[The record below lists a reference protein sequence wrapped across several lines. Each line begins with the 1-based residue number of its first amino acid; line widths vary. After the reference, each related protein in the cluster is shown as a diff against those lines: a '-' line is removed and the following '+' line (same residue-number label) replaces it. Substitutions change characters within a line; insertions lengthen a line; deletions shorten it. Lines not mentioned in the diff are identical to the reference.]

1 MIRERNATKRSHP
14 DDAASLEEYKKRK
27 KTIFNT
33 FVGICSRT
41 VTYAKVLLTGTPMT
55 GMDSTAGNTNSSLS
69 GESATHS
76 SGTTEAQGTIDD
88 QSLASFSTSVKEKN
102 IKTERKLRLQNPP
115 EIINSISTQRF
126 FHSSNHN
133 SATAAN
139 GLLEPSPQSF
149 RASRLQYIPRPHQP
163 SRRLSTSDRL
173 KLAVSQDTAEIMVP
187 SGLSPFRRVENE
199 GLVTLQEPSSNLSAK
214 DYTSVPPVE
223 PEQASLLKLH
233 ESKFVTP
240 SSQIHDAKMQIRSSH
255 LPFTATMR
263 RSIDKN
269 STPWRPP
276 PRLVSTDLHPR
287 PSNFPLSSDVDN
299 ENSLLQLIQK
309 LKEKQTEAF
318 HDWNEIDFLQLKG
331 LHVTPPPVRPK
342 FVSLL
347 EFPKEARER
356 ALHLLNDNDLPR
368 SSYTEPII
376 TKYNIPIMLRDLR
389 TLKSRQWLNDE
400 VINFYMNLLS
410 DRSRSD
416 SSLPRVHVFNT
427 FFYTTLQKKGYAGV
441 RRWARRASMKI
452 ADFDCVLVPVHL
464 DVHWCMAAINKKKKR
479 FEYWDSLA
487 GSPGKVFD
495 LLKEYYVA
503 ETKGAVDITD
513 WENYIDHNSPRQQN
527 GYDCGVFACKTAECL
542 AREVPLHFSQ
552 KDMPELR
559 LRMAASI
566 IDSRIY

>member
-1 MIRERNATKRSHP
+1 MIHERNATKRSHP
-14 DDAASLEEYKKRK
+14 DDAASLEEQKKRK
-27 KTIFNT
+27 KTLFNT

-41 VTYAKVLLTGTPMT
+41 VTYAKVFLTGTSMAD
-55 GMDSTAGNTNSSLS
+55 MDSTAGNTSPSLS
-69 GESATHS
+69 GESATYP
-76 SGTTEAQGTIDD
+76 SGSAEAQGVAHD
-88 QSLASFSTSVKEKN
+88 QSLASFATNSGGNGHFKKEKN
-102 IKTERKLRLQNPP
+102 IQILNAHRKMDPITKQHL
-115 EIINSISTQRF
+115 
-126 FHSSNHN
+126 FHPSMHG
-133 SATAAN
+133 SAAS
-139 GLLEPSPQSF
+139 GFHELSPQSF
-149 RASRLQYIPRPHQP
+149 RASRLQYIPRPHQS
-163 SRRLSTSDRL
+163 SRRLSTTDRL
-173 KLAVSQDTAEIMVP
+173 KLAVSQETAEGMVP
-187 SGLSPFRRVENE
+187 SGHSPFRRNETE
-199 GLVTLQEPSSNLSAK
+199 GLGTSREPSS
-214 DYTSVPPVE
+214 
-223 PEQASLLKLH
+223 SLNSKIYPSLHPAGPKQGNVSKLH

-240 SSQIHDAKMQIRSSH
+240 SSQIHDSKMRIRSSH
-255 LPFTATMR
+255 LPFTATMK

-269 STPWRPP
+269 LTPWRPP
-276 PRLVSTDLHPR
+276 PRLVSTEQHPH
-287 PSNFPLSSDVDN
+287 PSGFPLSSDLDN
-299 ENSLLQLIQK
+299 ENSLLQLIRK

-318 HDWNEIDFLQLKG
+318 HDWNEVDFLQLKG

-347 EFPKEARER
+347 EFPEEAKKR

-376 TKYNIPIMLRDLR
+376 TKYNIPIMIRDLR
-389 TLKSRQWLNDE
+389 TLKNRQWLNDE

-416 SSLPRVHVFNT
+416 SSLPRVHVYNT
-427 FFYTTLQKKGYAGV
+427 FFYTTLQRKGYAGV
-441 RRWARRASMKI
+441 RRWARKASMKI

-503 ETKGAVDITD
+503 ETKGSVDITD
-513 WENYIDHNSPRQQN
+513 WENYVDHNSPKQQN

-542 AREVPLHFSQ
+542 AREVPLQFSQ
-552 KDMPELR
+552 RNMPELR

-566 IDSRIY
+566 IDARIY